1 MCFRNAALQGLVH
14 TSEFAQLFLQL
25 GEVLKRDEFIHV
37 APLVH
42 ATVDFIRMFY
52 HKAGTNRDPQHNFW
66 VNKDVTVGHPLEPS
80 TKLFAAL
87 TAAMPDLFKAT
98 PITVEQG
105 ENLVMQ
111 SEEDSGEFLMSYF
124 NKLNFEFDLIG
135 RVLRSPAWRPSSSQ
149 LAKDYMRNP
158 KQTSIYRLFGAA
170 ISERVHFVMT
180 IPIDKSV
187 VDVAGCLRLYFQHLP
202 EPAYFEQLPSVLVLN
217 LGRFVFGSRG
227 GVQTTFKELKM
238 IKIPQ
243 VLTIP
248 EALISSYFQLP
259 SIVNYRL
266 FAVVY
271 HHGPTAV
278 TGHYTADAAHPGYRL
293 HHHRARDEKDTR
305 PWFRANDTSVSHLQA
320 TEVYRTPDCPDGK
333 PSTKTPFVLFYEQ
346 IPA

>member
-1 MCFRNAALQGLVH
+1 M
-14 TSEFAQLFLQL
+14 
-25 GEVLKRDEFIHV
+25 
-37 APLVH
+37 
-42 ATVDFIRMFY
+42 
-52 HKAGTNRDPQHNFW
+52 
-66 VNKDVTVGHPLEPS
+66 
-80 TKLFAAL
+80 TK
-87 TAAMPDLFKAT
+87 
-98 PITVEQG
+98 
-105 ENLVMQ
+105 
-111 SEEDSGEFLMSYF
+111 
-124 NKLNFEFDLIG
+124 
-135 RVLRSPAWRPSSSQ
+135 
-149 LAKDYMRNP
+149 
-158 KQTSIYRLFGAA
+158 
-170 ISERVHFVMT
+170 
-180 IPIDKSV
+180 KSV
-187 VDVAGCLRLYFQHLP
+187 VDVADCLRLYFQHLP

-248 EALISSYFQLP
+248 EGTPHVVLVTDFLLTFYHGQHSYLLIFNSPRLSIIDFSQVCSKDCRNLP
-259 SIVNYRL
+259 SMILMVS
-266 FAVVY
+266 VVY